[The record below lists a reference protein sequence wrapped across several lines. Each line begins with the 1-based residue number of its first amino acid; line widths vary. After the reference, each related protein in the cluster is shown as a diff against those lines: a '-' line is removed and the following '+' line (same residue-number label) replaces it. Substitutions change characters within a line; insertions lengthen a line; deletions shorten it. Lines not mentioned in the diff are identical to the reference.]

1 MVRYLIALATMAL
14 STLSMAE
21 TLFEFPSTRGDASLA
36 MASGD
41 MDGDDDSDVIF
52 VSAERGELTLL
63 ENTAAGT
70 KSRVLASINFVHA
83 DVGLALTVSDVDD
96 DGDLDILLADA
107 GKGQIRVFANDGRG
121 KFSE

>member
-1 MVRYLIALATMAL
+1 MVRYLTVLAALAL
-14 STLSMAE
+14 STLGMAE

-41 MDGDDDSDVIF
+41 MDEDGDFDVIF

-63 ENTAAGT
+63 ENTTAGT
-70 KSRVLASINFVHA
+70 KSKVLASINFVHA

-107 GKGQIRVFANDGRG
+107 GKGQIRVFSNDGRG
-121 KFSE
+121 NFSD